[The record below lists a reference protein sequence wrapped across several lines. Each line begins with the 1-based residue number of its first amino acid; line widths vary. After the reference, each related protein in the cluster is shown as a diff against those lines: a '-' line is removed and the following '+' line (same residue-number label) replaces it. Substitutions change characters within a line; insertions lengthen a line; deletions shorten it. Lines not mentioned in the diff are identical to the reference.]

1 MSKEFES
8 LDKAFNIEPSHEEK
22 TIEKVNAINAEIIK
36 STNEDVEKDY
46 KYVRSQLYSLI
57 EKGKNAID
65 DLYEIAS
72 RCENPARSYEVLFQ
86 GIKNIADIS
95 DKLPDLQKKV
105 KDIDEDRSSSP
116 KSVTNNTV
124 FFGSTSELSKLLKQ
138 ELINNIEDLKEI

>member
-1 MSKEFES
+1 MSREFES
-8 LDKAFNIEPSHEEK
+8 LDKAFNIEPDQVEK
-22 TIEKVNAINAEIIK
+22 SIEKVNSIGAEVVK
-36 STNEDVEKDY
+36 VTSDDVEKDY
-46 KYVRSQLYSLI
+46 NYVRSQLYSLI

-105 KDIDEDRSSSP
+105 KDIDEDRSSP

-138 ELINNIEDLKEI
+138 EVLNNIEDLNEI